1 MTIINDDIMDPEL
14 MKLVQI
20 EMDRMER
27 AEKLH
32 LCLDSSN
39 LNSRPT
45 PQQNVVF
52 AAINRQARY
61 RMIQGGNQ
69 SGKTTVSLRDLT
81 WILNDTHPYWAR
93 PVDHIC
99 NNKSCRNVDTERI
112 GDPTVPRYRCH
123 KCGNIWE
130 PWGAR
135 EPLNVILCGE
145 NRMNLYQ
152 NLWLPRIKPL
162 LSEPEKWREV
172 KVGAMIAWAEHRETG
187 DKIMFFPH
195 SRGEEQSRKAIQGFT
210 IHFVYLDELA
220 PVAVMEELMRRVDAK
235 LGWFTAAFTMKKTD
249 PEMLKF
255 LDKQEQAGTIQ
266 RFKISKL
273 DNPKYTGMK
282 DIILAQLAG
291 LTPEQKDAYL
301 YGEMGDDD
309 SRIFKVDG
317 TKMGLPLPRGYNKG
331 WRHVVVIDP
340 AIQSK
345 AGFMLLAQEPGLNT
359 WHIAHAEYLTGMQDP
374 AELVDLMEVR
384 IWGYNIV
391 KKVSDNQAWFTGT
404 AKKRG
409 HIFVTPPNKQKRDGK
424 VYLIKKAQ
432 MFISSGRL
440 NAPKVHED
448 LWYEIESYRWADDGK
463 SIVNS
468 NKYHIID
475 CLVYFIDCLPRDEI
489 EAAQAGLTYDERIL
503 SLHRAGAGQSSYTKQ
518 KLLQNSRGGSTILS
532 GNAVGAQ
539 LRKIGIRPMKWGR

>member
-1 MTIINDDIMDPEL
+1 MSIATDDIMDPEL

-32 LCLDSSN
+32 LCLDSAN

-45 PQQNVVF
+45 APQNMVF
-52 AAINRQARY
+52 AGINRQARY
-61 RMIQGGNQ
+61 RLIQGGNQ
-69 SGKTTVSLRDLT
+69 SGKTTVTLRDLT

-99 NNKSCRNVDTERI
+99 NNKACHNTDTERI

-195 SRGEEQSRKAIQGFT
+195 SRGEEQSRKSVQGFT

-220 PVAVMEELMRRVDAK
+220 PVPVMEELMRRVDAK
-235 LGWFTAAFTMKKTD
+235 LGWFTGGFTMKKTD

-255 LDKQEQAGTIQ
+255 LDKQEQAGTLQ

-273 DNPKYTGMK
+273 DNPKYVGMR

-291 LTPEQKDAYL
+291 LSPEQKDAYL
-301 YGEMGDDD
+301 YGEMGDADD
-309 SRIFKVDG
+309 RVFGVDSSVI
-317 TKMGLPLPRGYNKG
+317 GLGIPATYARS
-331 WRHVVVIDP
+331 WSHVLIVDP

-345 AGFMLLAQEPGLNT
+345 AGLMMITQDPAT
-359 WHIAHAEYLTGMQDP
+359 MRWHVVVAEYLTGMQDP
-374 AELVDLMEVR
+374 VDLLDLVEAR
-384 IWGYNIV
+384 TKGYNITRQI
-391 KKVSDNQAWFTGT
+391 SDNQAWFTGT
-404 AKKRG
+404 ARKRG
-409 HIFVTPPNKQKRDGK
+409 HKMMTPPNKQKRDGK
-424 VYLIKKAQ
+424 VFIIKRAQ
-432 MFISSGRL
+432 MFLSSGRI
-440 NAPKVHED
+440 NIHRGHED
-448 LWYEIESYRWADDGK
+448 LWYELESYRWADDGK

-468 NKYHIID
+468 NKYHLID
-475 CLVYFIDCLPRDEI
+475 CLIYFVDCLPKDEI
-489 EAAQAGLTYDERIL
+489 AAAEGGPSWDERVL
-503 SLHRAGAGQSSYTKQ
+503 SLHRSVAGKSAHDRQ
-518 KLLQNSRGGSTILS
+518 KLLQNRPDTYTIIS
-532 GNAVGAQ
+532 GNHAGNHLRRLGIKVGWD
-539 LRKIGIRPMKWGR
+539 K